1 MNQVLFVRI
10 NTDKTQ
16 LKELEDEIL
25 RLLFNVEGNILDNQQ
40 LVDTLNNSK
49 VTSSVITKRL
59 LEAEKTEANIS
70 IAREK

>member
-1 MNQVLFVRI
+1 MFVRI
-10 NTDKTQ
+10 NADKTQ

-49 VTSSVITKRL
+49 ITSSVITKRL